1 MASPS
6 TVISLGY
13 GSWGSVNDV
22 ITLGYGMGE
31 GAAVIINM
39 DADVYIDR
47 AFAASVIRDRTF
59 TSSSYIDRAYSKEVE
74 LIDE

>member
-22 ITLGYGMGE
+22 ITLGYGIGTE
-31 GAAVIINM
+31 AGV
-39 DADVYIDR
+39 
-47 AFAASVIRDRTF
+47 AASVKHNFQTDTLE
-59 TSSSYIDRAYSKEVE
+59 SYRSAGVSAYTTADHTEVQN
-74 LIDE
+74 